1 MKLVIVAALAAAV
14 VGTAPPARACL
25 WDNDTLAEESLTDR
39 DVAKIIGGEFGAHSR
54 GFYVAKIAYTR
65 PMIDAGTA
73 PRERYDDLAVALAKT
88 GAYDDALAVLDAKE
102 QKFPG
107 EYTTLSN
114 RGTFL
119 AMKGD
124 VAGGLEKLRAALV
137 MNPTAHFG
145 REEFQLRLLEYKLAV
160 AKDPSLRTRATFLV
174 TVDDRVMHH
183 HLTKHANDRELDRAI
198 VAIGGMIRFGAA
210 SGDADV
216 WFGLAWAL
224 VLRGDNQLAVLAFRR
239 AEQLGHPAARD
250 HGALRSTTLRKLNPP
265 TPCCPP
271 LGDMRSLE
279 TWELAIVKA
288 DRAMAK
294 GAAKDARR
302 LAAEDKLVA
311 RKRWRQ
317 AFKY

>member
-1 MKLVIVAALAAAV
+1 MKLVIAAALVVAL

-25 WDNDTLAEESLTDR
+25 WDRDTLAEETLSDR
-39 DVAKIIGGEFGAHSR
+39 DVGRIIAGEFGQHSPA
-54 GFYVAKIAYTR
+54 FYAAKVAYTR

-88 GAYDDALAVLDAKE
+88 GAVDDALAVLAAKD

-107 EYTTLSN
+107 EYTTLAN

-124 VAGGLEKLRAALV
+124 AAGALKELRAALAV
-137 MNPTAHFG
+137 NPDAHFG
-145 REEFQLRLLEYKLAV
+145 REEFQVRLLEYKLAV
-160 AKDPSLRTRATFLV
+160 AKDPSLRSRATFLV
-174 TVDDRVMHH
+174 EVDQRVMHH
-183 HLTKHANDRELDRAI
+183 HQTRHARDADLDRAI
-198 VAIGGMIRFGAA
+198 VAIGGLVRFGGADR
-210 SGDADV
+210 DADL

-239 AEQLGHPAARD
+239 AELLGHPAARD
-250 HGALRSTTLRKLNPP
+250 HGALRATTLRALDPP

-271 LGDMRSLE
+271 LGDAKSLE
-279 TWELAIVKA
+279 TWALATAKA
-288 DRAMAK
+288 DRALAK

-302 LAAEDKLVA
+302 LAAEDKLIT